1 MLRRLLNQCLQPL
14 HLELVR
20 LPRQVIPDVLPQAEL
35 YTRPEDH
42 ARLFRP
48 WRSAD
53 MGRWFRPAVRDNT
66 MLSPQ
71 KLYTL
76 LHAVKLTRT
85 VPGDFFEA
93 GTGSGG
99 AARLM
104 LDVSRELGVRRRGWF
119 LDTFE
124 GYQKID
130 PAKDGSHVAVN
141 QCRLAPKDEVAQL
154 LQDDFAEVHI
164 IAGLIPGTLAQ
175 VKAEQIAFA
184 HIDVNLHEPTLTAT
198 EFCLQR
204 LAPNGII
211 VFDDYNWPAC
221 YAARQAIDE
230 VCGRFGLEVFALPD
244 STQAIL
250 LKR

>member
-1 MLRRLLNQCLQPL
+1 MLRRLINQCLRPL

-20 LPRQVIPDVLPQAEL
+20 LPSQVIPDPLPQAEL
-35 YTRPEDH
+35 YTGPEDY

-48 WRSAD
+48 WRSEATK
-53 MGRWFRPAVRDNT
+53 RWLRPAVRDNT
-66 MLSPQ
+66 MLSDQ
-71 KLYTL
+71 KLYTI
-76 LHAVKLTRT
+76 LHAVKLTRA

-104 LDVSRELGVRRRGWF
+104 LDVSRELGVRRCGWF

-130 PAKDGSHVAVN
+130 PARDGSHVAVN
-141 QCRLAPKDEVAQL
+141 QCRLAPLEEVTQL
-154 LQDDFAEVHI
+154 LRDELAEVHV
-164 IAGLIPGTLAQ
+164 IAGLIPGTLAE

-221 YAARQAIDE
+221 YAARQAIDQ
-230 VCGRFGLEVFALPD
+230 VCGRFGLEVFALPE